1 PHYAYFRPRP
11 AMALSGQFRA
21 PAWCD
26 RILFWTPGGGGG
38 TDAGSGR
45 ETAGSVQQVRYS
57 RSETPVMSDH
67 KPVSS
72 SFRFACKQVRD
83 PRKRALL

>member
-1 PHYAYFRPRP
+1 
-11 AMALSGQFRA
+11 QFRA

-26 RILFWTPGGGGG
+26 RVLCWTPGGGDG
-38 TDAGSGR
+38 TGAGR
-45 ETAGSVQQVRYS
+45 ETAGSVEQLRYR

-72 SFRFACKQVRD
+72 SFRFACKQVTG
-83 PRKRALL
+83 PEEW